1 MIINLTIG
9 TRLIRITLPCI
20 CARYRNQTRL
30 SLILWNDTFCHYNY
44 SFLRL
49 TAKQGHSDSVS
60 TSTFDT
66 WSKKAVFWHSL
77 PSVSLALPPVS
88 STDPATNSEKRV
100 FNFQINCI
108 FLTKNPQRN
117 LIYVQM
123 KFFYLV
129 KTSESNF
136 CNWLVSKINILKSET
151 FLVTWQIFIIVD
163 DNFTT
168 IHRQTVISSGKFTLR
183 VYTC

>member
-1 MIINLTIG
+1 MSRTG
-9 TRLIRITLPCI
+9 
-20 CARYRNQTRL
+20 Y
-30 SLILWNDTFCHYNY
+30 
-44 SFLRL
+44 
-49 TAKQGHSDSVS
+49 
-60 TSTFDT
+60 
-66 WSKKAVFWHSL
+66 
-77 PSVSLALPPVS
+77 S

-100 FNFQINCI
+100 LNFQINCI

-168 IHRQTVISSGKFTLR
+168 PKQYYHPKLLWFHPKITYKNIVHEHFFRNLLCNLLWYIPCKEMANFQLGMHVFAFDHKSWRQVWG
-183 VYTC
+183 

>member
-1 MIINLTIG
+1 MFFDFEDILQHFKFVNW
-9 TRLIRITLPCI
+9 RIR
-20 CARYRNQTRL
+20 
-30 SLILWNDTFCHYNY
+30 
-44 SFLRL
+44 FLMSR
-49 TAKQGHSDSVS
+49 TGY
-60 TSTFDT
+60 
-66 WSKKAVFWHSL
+66 
-77 PSVSLALPPVS
+77 S

-100 FNFQINCI
+100 LNFQINCI

-168 IHRQTVISSGKFTLR
+168 FHRQTVISSGKFTLR
-183 VYTC
+183 AKLYITGLHLLKDLSMSFCTIFSLGYFGMISR